1 MISQAG
7 PLLSS
12 HLEALSS
19 NCRALQNFRF
29 IGFKVEDTNIL
40 KNVRKDFKNLKALDI
55 CMYDCDEESSSSDD
69 DDDEEESGVGGR
81 SNIEVVL
88 FFMESAVNLE
98 VRNFENIKQSF
109 SQDVKLHMNFGS
121 HLNYAFLTSL
131 LDKNPLQ
138 LTSHLHISR
147 LASHL
152 EKWQN
157 RTNVVLLINLYNP
170 QPKDCASW
178 RGGDEDG
185 LVENASADQPQ
196 SEEKY

>member
-1 MISQAG
+1 MIPQAG

-55 CMYDCDEESSSSDD
+55 CMYDCDEESSSSDEE

-98 VRNFENIKQSF
+98 VRTLNFES
-109 SQDVKLHMNFGS
+109 
-121 HLNYAFLTSL
+121 LT
-131 LDKNPLQ
+131 
-138 LTSHLHISR
+138 IF
-147 LASHL
+147 
-152 EKWQN
+152 
-157 RTNVVLLINLYNP
+157 
-170 QPKDCASW
+170 
-178 RGGDEDG
+178 
-185 LVENASADQPQ
+185 
-196 SEEKY
+196 

>member
-40 KNVRKDFKNLKALDI
+40 KNVRKDFKSLKALDI

-98 VRNFENIKQSF
+98 VRTLNFENLTIFFTGREAAHELWEPPQ
-109 SQDVKLHMNFGS
+109 LRLP
-121 HLNYAFLTSL
+121 HLPPGQE
-131 LDKNPLQ
+131 PLA
-138 LTSHLHISR
+138 THFPSSYF
-147 LASHL
+147 
-152 EKWQN
+152 K
-157 RTNVVLLINLYNP
+157 V
-170 QPKDCASW
+170 
-178 RGGDEDG
+178 G
-185 LVENASADQPQ
+185 LS
-196 SEEKY
+196 S

>member
-55 CMYDCDEESSSSDD
+55 CMYDCDEESSSSDEDD

-98 VRNFENIKQSF
+98 VAILNFEN
-109 SQDVKLHMNFGS
+109 
-121 HLNYAFLTSL
+121 
-131 LDKNPLQ
+131 
-138 LTSHLHISR
+138 
-147 LASHL
+147 L
-152 EKWQN
+152 E
-157 RTNVVLLINLYNP
+157 NLF
-170 QPKDCASW
+170 C
-178 RGGDEDG
+178 RM
-185 LVENASADQPQ
+185 
-196 SEEKY
+196 